1 MEKVFTNVEHVR
13 WIREQI
19 AAKRPYWY
27 GVYYLPCTEALLA
40 KKAKQYPAHYK
51 ANRFARY
58 SQDVKNNQ
66 IAGDCVNG
74 AIKGAVWSELG
85 ARLPVYKSHDC
96 PDKSADGMFEY
107 CKKIGMP
114 WGGMDS
120 MPELPGIAVR
130 FAGHVGIYLG
140 NGEVGEW
147 RGFAYGCVLTRLKGR
162 KWTHWYQLPWTEYV
176 GGDAAAEDKPAASA
190 GALGSRLLV
199 FGRRGEDVVLL
210 QQALMRLGYPLP
222 DWGADGDYGEE
233 TEKAV
238 KDFQQD
244 HGLEIDGDYGQLTH
258 AELMAELAEQEA
270 QNGDD
275 DEAPAAPEKY
285 VVVTGGSVYVR
296 KGPGK
301 EHDMI
306 TIVRRGARLEYVAT
320 ADNGWHAVKAS
331 GIAGWIS
338 GKYTRIEEENDR

>member
-1 MEKVFTNVEHVR
+1 MEKVFTAAEHVA
-13 WIREQI
+13 WLKEQVSR
-19 AAKRPYWY
+19 KRPYWY
-27 GVYYLPCTEALLA
+27 GVYYLPCSEKLLA
-40 KKAKQYPAHYK
+40 KKAKQYPSHYTAK
-51 ANRFARY
+51 RMARY
-58 SQDVKNNQ
+58 GDDIKNSQ

-85 ARLPVYKSHDC
+85 KRKPVYKSHDC

-107 CKKIGMP
+107 CRKIGMQ

-130 FAGHVGIYLG
+130 FAGHVGIYVG
-140 NGEVGEW
+140 DGEVVEW
-147 RGFAYGCVLTRLKGR
+147 RGFDYGCVQTKLKNR
-162 KWTHWYQLPWTEYV
+162 KWTHWYMLPWTDYT
-176 GGDAAAEDKPAASA
+176 AEEGNQIETSA
-190 GALGSRLLV
+190 ALGSRLLV

-210 QQALMRLGYPLP
+210 QQALMRLGYPLS
-222 DWGADGDYGEE
+222 DWGTDGDYGEE

-244 HGLEIDGDYGQLTH
+244 HGLEIDGDYGPMTH

-270 QNGDD
+270 QNGDDD

-301 EHDMI
+301 EHEII
-306 TIVRRGARLEYVAT
+306 TVVRKGARLDYAAT
-320 ADNGWHAVKAS
+320 ADNGWHAVNAG

-338 GKYTRIEEENDR
+338 GKYTQIEEENDR